1 MNTTIQKSLKL
12 YKTLVFIDPGVE
24 DYQTLLEGI
33 VPEAKAIALDANR
46 DGVEQITEILQE
58 SLCLETI
65 HLVSHGSPGCLY
77 LGNAQLSL
85 NTLDR
90 YTSQLQSWS
99 SALVSAG
106 QGGIFLY
113 GCNVAAGKEGT
124 VFVERLQKTTGVPI
138 AASANRT
145 GSEALG
151 ADWKLEVTTGKL
163 EFNLPFNAGAVASY
177 SSVLATF
184 TVTNTSDSGAGSLR
198 QAILDAN
205 ATPDTDAIAFNI
217 GGGGVQTI
225 APLSVLPTITS
236 PVVIDGTTQ
245 PGFTGTPIIE
255 LNGTEVVSNSVFFR
269 ALEITEGDSIVRGLV
284 INRFSGTGIR
294 LSGKGGNLIVDNYI
308 GTDVTGTVA
317 LGNSGGVSI
326 LDVPNNTIENNVISG
341 NREGNIVIG
350 GGKATGNRVIGNFI
364 GTDVTGTAVFNNPG
378 VVGISIGSAPNNII
392 GGTSPEER
400 NIISGNSF
408 AVSILFAPFPLT
420 GDATENQIIGNY
432 IGTDITGTVGLG
444 NDVGVVVGAGSNTLI
459 GGVTPGAGNV
469 ISGNQAGI
477 VILEPSTNNRVIGNF
492 IGTQADGSSPLGNT
506 FYGVAVDAPATNT
519 LIGGTAP
526 GEGNVIAFNGSFG
539 GVYVTDNSSVGILGN
554 KIFANAG
561 LGIDL
566 DPTPVMNVTTDT
578 PDSVTPNDLGDVDT
592 GPNNLQNFP
601 VIASAISDGT
611 NTTVSGTLNST
622 ANTTFRVEFFANSA
636 LDSTSFGEGEQF
648 LGFTTVTTD
657 ASGNVSFTE
666 ILPTA
671 VPVGQLITATVTDSD
686 NNTSEFSA
694 GVAVATLPGVSITQT
709 DGSTEVSEDGGTDS
723 YQIALNTVPT
733 GAVTLE
739 VAIAD
744 EQTQVSLDGVN
755 FANSVSFTRSDTS
768 PQTIFV
774 QAADDATVETSPH
787 TGIINHQITATEDS
801 ANYPTTL
808 AIEPANVSITD
819 NDINDGGGG
828 GTLSLTAIAN
838 QIFRIEGNPGQ
849 AQLLFSQIE
858 RDASFVNEIGV
869 FVVSDDQGTI
879 TDPLTGN
886 AIALGQAG
894 YQRAAL
900 SQGQVIFSALADQ
913 IFPQLSAVRQ
923 LSFNTGDRLQF
934 YLVQDGTTDQV
945 LADLEAG
952 RTPTNVFF
960 ATTSANRDNFNHLQ
974 IANLGNNKFEL
985 AWEDRFGSSD
995 TYFNDMRLTIEL
1007 TNQPPTLGINLQ
1019 GKRELID
1026 LRGQLVG
1033 TVPTQFIL
1041 NSEAAFSNSFGFYAI
1056 DDITGS
1062 VGGINPNEAGYAARA
1077 IAQQVDLSKGL
1088 PGGALLAPFIV
1099 ANGTV
1104 EEFLAQNPD
1113 NQESGDV
1120 LAYFAFGQANP
1131 DGRDHV
1137 RLLGDN
1143 IFGFEDRLGG
1153 GDNDFNDLVVEAQF
1167 S

>member
-1 MNTTIQKSLKL
+1 M
-12 YKTLVFIDPGVE
+12 
-24 DYQTLLEGI
+24 GI
-33 VPEAKAIALDANR
+33 V
-46 DGVEQITEILQE
+46 
-58 SLCLETI
+58 
-65 HLVSHGSPGCLY
+65 
-77 LGNAQLSL
+77 
-85 NTLDR
+85 
-90 YTSQLQSWS
+90 
-99 SALVSAG
+99 
-106 QGGIFLY
+106 F
-113 GCNVAAGKEGT
+113 
-124 VFVERLQKTTGVPI
+124 
-138 AASANRT
+138 
-145 GSEALG
+145 
-151 ADWKLEVTTGKL
+151 
-163 EFNLPFNAGAVASY
+163 
-177 SSVLATF
+177 
-184 TVTNTSDSGAGSLR
+184 
-198 QAILDAN
+198 
-205 ATPDTDAIAFNI
+205 
-217 GGGGVQTI
+217 
-225 APLSVLPTITS
+225 
-236 PVVIDGTTQ
+236 
-245 PGFTGTPIIE
+245 PIIE
-255 LNGTEVVSNSVFFR
+255 LNGTEVVSNSFFFR

-284 INRFSGTGIR
+284 INRFRGTGIR

-317 LGNSGGVSI
+317 LSNSGGISI
-326 LDVPNNTIENNVISG
+326 LDAPNNTIKNNVISG

-420 GDATENQIIGNY
+420 GDATGNRIIGNY
-432 IGTDITGTVGLG
+432 IGTDITGSVALG
-444 NDVGVVVGAGSNTLI
+444 NDFAVVVGAGSNNLI

-477 VILEPSTNNRVIGNF
+477 IILEPSTNNRVIGNF
-492 IGTQADGSSPLGNT
+492 IGTQADGSSSLGNT
-506 FYGVAVDAPATNT
+506 FYGVAVDAAATNT

-566 DPTPVMNVTTDT
+566 DPTPVMDVTTDI
-578 PDSVTPNDLGDVDT
+578 PDGVTPNDVGDADT

-601 VIASAISDGT
+601 IIASAISDGT

-666 ILPTA
+666 TIPTG

-709 DGSTEVSEDGGTDS
+709 DGSTEVSEDRGTDS
-723 YQIALNTVPT
+723 Y
-733 GAVTLE
+733 
-739 VAIAD
+739 
-744 EQTQVSLDGVN
+744 
-755 FANSVSFTRSDTS
+755 
-768 PQTIFV
+768 
-774 QAADDATVETSPH
+774 
-787 TGIINHQITATEDS
+787 
-801 ANYPTTL
+801 
-808 AIEPANVSITD
+808 
-819 NDINDGGGG
+819 GGGG
-828 GTLSLTAIAN
+828 RTLSLTAIAN
-838 QIFRIEGNPGQ
+838 QIFRLEGNPRQ

-869 FVVSDDQGTI
+869 FVVDDDQGTI

-894 YQRAAL
+894 YLQAAL

-934 YLVQDGTTDQV
+934 YLVQNGTTDQV
-945 LADLEAG
+945 LADIEAG
-952 RTPTNVFF
+952 RTPTKVFF

-1007 TNQPPTLGINLQ
+1007 TNQPPTLGTNLQ

-1026 LRGQLVG
+1026 LRGQLVA

-1077 IAQQVDLSKGL
+1077 IAQQVDLSEGL

-1113 NQESGDV
+1113 NQDGGNV

-1131 DGRDHV
+1131 DRRDHV

-1153 GDNDFNDLVVEAQF
+1153 GDNDFNDLVVESQF

>member
-1 MNTTIQKSLKL
+1 MNTTIQKCLKL
-12 YKTLVFIDPGVE
+12 YKTLVFIDPAVE

-33 VPEAKAIALDANR
+33 VPEAKAIALDASR

-58 SLCLETI
+58 STCLETI

-77 LGNAQLSL
+77 LGSTQLNL
-85 NTLDR
+85 KTLER
-90 YTSQLQSWS
+90 YISQLQSWS
-99 SALVSAG
+99 SALVSGG

-113 GCNVAAGKEGT
+113 GCNVAAGKDGAT
-124 VFVERLQKTTGVPI
+124 FVQRLQQTTGVPI

-145 GSEALG
+145 GSAALG
-151 ADWKLEVTTGKL
+151 GDWKLEVTTGKL

-177 SSVLATF
+177 ASVLATF

-225 APLSVLPTITS
+225 APLSPLPTITS

-255 LNGTEVVSNSVFFR
+255 LNGTNAGFGAEGLDISAGNST
-269 ALEITEGDSIVRGLV
+269 IRGLV
-284 INRFSGTGIR
+284 INRFRGTGIR

-317 LGNSGGVSI
+317 LGNSEGVSI
-326 LDVPNNTIENNVISG
+326 EDVPNNTIENNVISG
-341 NREGNIVIG
+341 NSNIAPGVNIGIIG
-350 GGKATGNRVIGNFI
+350 GNASGNRVIGNFI
-364 GTDVTGTAVFNNPG
+364 GTNATGTAVLNNPQF
-378 VVGISIGSAPNNII
+378 GIGIGSGPKNII
-392 GGTSPEER
+392 GGTTPEER
-400 NIISGNSF
+400 NIISGHSN
-408 AVSILFAPFPLT
+408 AIVILVTPVFPNISS
-420 GDATENQIIGNY
+420 GEPNENQIIGNY
-432 IGTDITGTVGLG
+432 IGTDITGTVALG
-444 NDVGVVVGAGSNTLI
+444 NEVGMVVGAGSNTLI
-459 GGVTPGAGNV
+459 GGVSAGAGNV
-469 ISGNQAGI
+469 ISGNQVGI
-477 VILEPSTNNRVIGNF
+477 IIIEPSTNNRVIGNF
-492 IGTQADGSSPLGNT
+492 IGTQADGSSPLGNAIL
-506 FYGVAVDAPATNT
+506 GVAVDAPDTNHI
-519 LIGGTAP
+519 IGGTAP
-526 GEGNVIAFNGSFG
+526 GEGNVIAFNGNSG
-539 GVYVTDNSSVGILGN
+539 GVYVVDNSSVGILGN
-554 KIFANAG
+554 RIFANVG

-566 DPTPVMNVTTDT
+566 DPTPVTDI
-578 PDSVTPNDLGDVDT
+578 PDGVTPNDVGDVDS

-601 VIASAISDGT
+601 IIASAISDGT

-636 LDSTSFGEGEQF
+636 LDPTSFGEGEQF

-666 ILPTA
+666 TIPTG

-774 QAADDATVETSPH
+774 QAADDATVETSPQ

-808 AIEPANVSITD
+808 AIKPANVSITD
-819 NDINDGGGG
+819 NDTDDGGGG

-838 QIFRIEGNPGQ
+838 QIFRLEGNPGQ

-869 FVVSDDQGTI
+869 FVVDDDQGTI

-886 AIALGQAG
+886 AIAPGQAN
-894 YQRAAL
+894 YLQAAL
-900 SQGQVIFSALADQ
+900 SQGQVIFSAMADQ

-923 LSFNTGDRLQF
+923 LSFNTGDPLQF

-952 RTPTNVFF
+952 RTPTKVFF
-960 ATTSANRDNFNHLQ
+960 ATTSANTDNFNPLQ
-974 IANLGNNKFEL
+974 IANQGNNKFEL
-985 AWEDRFGSSD
+985 AWKDQFGRGD
-995 TYFNDMRLTIEL
+995 TDFNDMRLTLEL
-1007 TNQPPTLGINLQ
+1007 TDQSPTLGTNLQ

-1026 LRGQLVG
+1026 LRGQLVA

-1062 VGGINPNEAGYAARA
+1062 VRGINPNEAGYAARA
-1077 IAQQVDLSKGL
+1077 IAQQVDLSEGL

-1113 NQESGDV
+1113 NQEGGDV

-1131 DGRDHV
+1131 DRRDHV